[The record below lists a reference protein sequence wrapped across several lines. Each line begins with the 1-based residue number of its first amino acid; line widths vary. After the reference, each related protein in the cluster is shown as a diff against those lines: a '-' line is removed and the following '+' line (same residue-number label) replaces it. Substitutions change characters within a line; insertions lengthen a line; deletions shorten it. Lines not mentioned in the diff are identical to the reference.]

1 MAQVGLRHSWR
12 KALAIR
18 LAWPV
23 SQATLERLLS
33 GQSAALE
40 ADPSLAALL
49 EILRA
54 ENPLGDFGAYQAV
67 AELAPGRELFR
78 PGPAAQ
84 PTLGEAYRDEHSP
97 SVMVTIHVPAETAG
111 PSLDAAIDALMAAHP
126 WEVPVVEVT
135 EVRLA
140 VRSAHPER

>member
-1 MAQVGLRHSWR
+1 MAQAGITHGWR
-12 KALAIR
+12 QALAIR

-23 SQATLERLLS
+23 SQATLERLLA
-33 GQSAALE
+33 GQSAAFE
-40 ADPSLAALL
+40 ADPSLASLL
-49 EILRA
+49 DILRA
-54 ENPLGDFGAYQAV
+54 DNPLGDFGPYQAV

-78 PGPAAQ
+78 PGPEARPA
-84 PTLGEAYRDEHSP
+84 LGEAHRDEHSP

-111 PSLDAAIDALMAAHP
+111 PKLDAAIDALLAAHP

-140 VRSAHPER
+140 VRSAQLER